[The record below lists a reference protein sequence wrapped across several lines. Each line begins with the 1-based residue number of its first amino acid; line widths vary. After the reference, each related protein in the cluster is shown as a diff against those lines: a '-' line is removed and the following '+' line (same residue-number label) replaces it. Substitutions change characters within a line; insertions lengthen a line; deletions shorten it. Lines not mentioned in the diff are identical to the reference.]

1 MNQMY
6 ERQFGYNIRTARE
19 KRGMTQEALAA
30 QLQIKGCD
38 ITRGALAK
46 IEAGLRHVYPDE
58 IRCIRECLFSDQNRP
73 PARSG
78 KGSGDWSPGQGFGG

>member
-6 ERQFGYNIRTARE
+6 ERQFGNHIRTARE

-30 QLQIKGCD
+30 QLQIMGCD

-46 IEAGLRHVYPDE
+46 METGLRHVYPDE
-58 IRCIRECLFSDQNRP
+58 IRCLRQCLRVSYEELFEGEQANR
-73 PARSG
+73 
-78 KGSGDWSPGQGFGG
+78 

>member
-46 IEAGLRHVYPDE
+46 IETGLRHVYPDE
-58 IRCIRECLFSDQNRP
+58 IRCIRECLHVSYETLFEGNEKRE
-73 PARSG
+73 
-78 KGSGDWSPGQGFGG
+78 K